1 MYILSTVHVACRWV
15 LIKNAFIDHADSRET
30 TVIYLVQSPLWL
42 TVLAAVV
49 FTVNTLV
56 SDSIL
61 VFDLPNAWFYNSCPF
76 PDLALLDCVE
86 SAVED
91 NYFANVLHRRRGR

>member
-61 VFDLPNAWFYNSCPF
+61 VLDLPNAWFHKSQFMSISRSGAAGLCGIG
-76 PDLALLDCVE
+76 
-86 SAVED
+86 S
-91 NYFANVLHRRRGR
+91 GR